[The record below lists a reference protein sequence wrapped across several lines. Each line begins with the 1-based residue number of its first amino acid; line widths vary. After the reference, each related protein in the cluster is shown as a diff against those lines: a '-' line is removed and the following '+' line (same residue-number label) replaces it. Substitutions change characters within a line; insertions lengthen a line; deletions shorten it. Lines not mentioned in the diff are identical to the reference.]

1 MQDQTFGGWELV
13 ILDNSDEPYYKLDP
27 WADRRIRYIHAKCA
41 GVADAYNM
49 AMRAATGEVIVQFAD
64 DDTLPP
70 DALEIAS
77 GLLGNAQWL
86 VGRTA
91 IYNTDGLITAY
102 RGGNQESVDRT
113 LAGDYWLG
121 GAIYFRKE
129 LGLRVGGYP
138 VEYDGAADF
147 AFYVRMLREA
157 PPVLTEQVLYQYID
171 WPGTDS
177 RLRAGHQRETGD
189 RIRSEVLN
197 G

>member
-1 MQDQTFGGWELV
+1 M
-13 ILDNSDEPYYKLDP
+13 
-27 WADRRIRYIHAKCA
+27 
-41 GVADAYNM
+41 
-49 AMRAATGEVIVQFAD
+49 ATGDVIVQFAD

-70 DALEIAS
+70 DALEIAD
-77 GLLGNAQWL
+77 GLLSDARWL

-91 IYNTDGLITAY
+91 IYNTDGKITAY

-121 GAIYFRKE
+121 GAIYFRKD
-129 LGLRVGGYP
+129 LGLKVGGYP

-157 PPVLTEQVLYQYID
+157 KPVLTEQVLYQYVD

-177 RLRAGHQRETGD
+177 RLRAGHQQATGD
-189 RIRSEVLN
+189 RIRSEVLHEQDQAA
-197 G
+197 